1 MNKGS
6 VPASLNRP
14 KLTNNVQR
22 LSSGI
27 YCRDDPMD
35 DEKMVGVIGEQ
46 YEKNMACF
54 NRLAGDHDAGGVW
67 DHKQRYIK

>member
-14 KLTNNVQR
+14 EYLGNVQR

-27 YCRDDPMD
+27 FYRDDPMD
-35 DEKMVGVIGEQ
+35 DEKMVGVKGE
-46 YEKNMACF
+46 
-54 NRLAGDHDAGGVW
+54 
-67 DHKQRYIK
+67 